1 MTHISQ
7 GNFSK
12 IFTVVVFGFLSS
24 CGPVPEDVQ
33 ENLDASLATE
43 HLHQLFE
50 DEWRHNMAT
59 HPLSATQKGISDFDH
74 RMPSAT
80 PEFYAQ
86 QTVQDQ
92 AFLNRL
98 QAIDPANLSVEDQLN
113 YDLFKFVINN
123 RVDEANFRSYRIPM
137 VSDYGFYNGFMRIH
151 EAMPFKTTEDYD
163 RYIARLMDVPRYF
176 DENIANMEAGLV
188 DGFTMP
194 SAILGKIAPNI
205 AALIVEQPEDTSL
218 FAPFENMP
226 ANFSDDDRVRIMAS
240 GRQAVMSNVM
250 PAMQK
255 FHDFFTTR
263 YIPQARQS
271 LGIRDVP
278 QGEEYYKFLVGYYTT
293 LDITPEEVHEL
304 GLSEMARIK
313 AAMEEI
319 IIEVG
324 FEGSFAE
331 FLEFMRSDEQF
342 YATSPEQLLK
352 EAAWIAKRIDGVLPG
367 FFGKMPRMPYGV
379 RAVPDDLAPNYT
391 TGRYWGATKGGIYG
405 GFFMVNTYALDK
417 RPLYNLPALALH
429 EGVPGHHLQ
438 IALGEELEGV
448 PDFRLDLY
456 PHAFG
461 EGWGLYSEKLGE
473 EMGIYQTPY
482 ERFGRLTYEMWRA
495 GRLVVDTG
503 MHYMGWTRDE
513 AVQLFVENSALSTH
527 NINTEVDRYI
537 SWPGQALAYKM
548 GELTIIRLRE
558 KAENVLE
565 EKFDI
570 RDFHDAVL
578 ANGGIPLNVLED
590 QINAYIER
598 EK

>member
-1 MTHISQ
+1 MTQ
-7 GNFSK
+7 TLSK

-24 CGPVPEDVQ
+24 CGPVPDDVQ

-92 AFLNRL
+92 AFLDRL

-255 FHDFFTTR
+255 FYDFFTTR
-263 YIPQARQS
+263 YIPAARQS

-352 EAAWIAKRIDGVLPG
+352 EASWIAKRIDGVLPG

-537 SWPGQALAYKM
+537 SWPAQALAYKM

-590 QINAYIER
+590 QVDAYIER